1 MPPRQLHLNVNLLH
15 SGVYPSA
22 WRLPDSDPRA
32 FFDLGHYVRVAQIAE
47 RGKLD
52 AIFLADS
59 PAVNDR
65 IDYRSFTSLEPTI
78 ILATVA
84 AATKHVGLIGTVSTT
99 YNEPYN
105 IARRFV
111 TLDHAS
117 GGRSGW
123 NAVTTADAASSR
135 NFGLTGAVEHKVR
148 YERAKEFTDIV
159 HALFDSWEDDAF
171 VGDKASARFVDTSK
185 VHPIAHRG
193 PYYSVAG
200 PLNVPRSPQGRPV
213 TVQAGGSNDGRD
225 FAAAYAEA
233 VFTLAQSIE
242 EGVAYARD
250 LRTRAAAY
258 GRSGDSIVTLP
269 GLATVIGST
278 EAEAKRRQDELWELV
293 PIEYSLA
300 RLAGTLQ
307 IDPAMLDLDKPLP
320 EPLPL
325 PANANHTMFH
335 GTVNIARRGN
345 LTVRQLIRALGGG
358 VGHRIIVGTPEQVAD
373 DIEAWFKAGAADGF
387 NLMPDV
393 LPTGLETFV
402 DTVVPILQKRGL
414 FRTEYTGTTL
424 RNHFGLPRP
433 PSRFAR
439 RAPEVA
445 SA

>member
-1 MPPRQLHLNVNLLH
+1 M
-15 SGVYPSA
+15 
-22 WRLPDSDPRA
+22 
-32 FFDLGHYVRVAQIAE
+32 
-47 RGKLD
+47 
-52 AIFLADS
+52 
-59 PAVNDR
+59 
-65 IDYRSFTSLEPTI
+65 
-78 ILATVA
+78 
-84 AATKHVGLIGTVSTT
+84 
-99 YNEPYN
+99 
-105 IARRFV
+105 
-111 TLDHAS
+111 
-117 GGRSGW
+117 
-123 NAVTTADAASSR
+123 
-135 NFGLTGAVEHKVR
+135 
-148 YERAKEFTDIV
+148 
-159 HALFDSWEDDAF
+159 
-171 VGDKASARFVDTSK
+171 
-185 VHPIAHRG
+185 
-193 PYYSVAG
+193 
-200 PLNVPRSPQGRPV
+200 PRSPQGRPV

-307 IDPAMLDLDKPLP
+307 IDPALLELDKPLP
-320 EPLPL
+320 DPLPL
-325 PANANHTMFH
+325 PANANHTMFQ
-335 GTVNIARRGN
+335 GTVNLARRGN

-358 VGHRIIVGTPEQVAD
+358 VGHRIIVGTPEQIAD

-424 RNHFGLPRP
+424 REHFGLPRP
-433 PSRFAR
+433 ASRFAKR
-439 RAPEVA
+439 SPEVA

>member
-1 MPPRQLHLNVNLLH
+1 MSPRQLHLNVNLLH

-47 RGKLD
+47 RGKFD

-65 IDYRSFTSLEPTI
+65 IDYRSFTSMEPTI
-78 ILATVA
+78 VLATVA
-84 AATKHVGLIGTVSTT
+84 ATTRHVGLIGTVSTT

-117 GGRSGW
+117 GGRGW
-123 NAVTTADAASSR
+123 NAVTTADAASGR
-135 NFGLTGAVEHKVR
+135 NFGLSSVTEHKAR
-148 YERAKEFTDIV
+148 YERAKEFTEVV

-193 PYYSVAG
+193 PHYSVAG

-250 LRTRAAAY
+250 LRARATCYRRA
-258 GRSGDSIVTLP
+258 GNSIVILP

-307 IDPAMLDLDKPLP
+307 IDPS
-320 EPLPL
+320 
-325 PANANHTMFH
+325 PARARQAPAGSPAASGQRQPHHVPRH
-335 GTVNIARRGN
+335 GEYRPPRQSHSPPTDPRARRRRR
-345 LTVRQLIRALGGG
+345 TSH
-358 VGHRIIVGTPEQVAD
+358 HRRH
-373 DIEAWFKAGAADGF
+373 AGADRRRH
-387 NLMPDV
+387 
-393 LPTGLETFV
+393 
-402 DTVVPILQKRGL
+402 RGL
-414 FRTEYTGTTL
+414 VQGGRRRRFQPDARRTAVGSGDFRRYRRAHPAEAAGCSGTEYAGTTL
-424 RNHFGLPRP
+424 REHFGLPRP
-433 PSRFAR
+433 VSRYAKR
-439 RAPEVA
+439 SPEVA

>member
-47 RGKLD
+47 RGKFD

-78 ILATVA
+78 VLATVA
-84 AATKHVGLIGTVSTT
+84 AATTHIGLIGTVSTT

-135 NFGLTGAVEHKVR
+135 NFGLTGALEHKAR
-148 YERAKEFTDIV
+148 YERAKEFTDVV

-171 VGDKASARFVDTSK
+171 VGDKASAQFVDTSK

-193 PYYSVAG
+193 PHYSVAG

-307 IDPAMLDLDKPLP
+307 IDPALLELDKPLP
-320 EPLPL
+320 DPLPL
-325 PANANHTMFH
+325 PANANHTMFQ
-335 GTVNIARRGN
+335 GTVNLARRGN

-358 VGHRIIVGTPEQVAD
+358 VGHRIIVGTPKQIAD
-373 DIEAWFKAGAADGF
+373 DIETWFKAGAADGF

-414 FRTEYTGTTL
+414 FRIEYTGTTL
-424 RNHFGLPRP
+424 REHFGLPRP
-433 PSRFAR
+433 PSRFATP
-439 RAPEVA
+439 APEVA